1 MMNAFPLN
9 ATSRYTRT
17 AIGLHWLV
25 AVLILGSFAVGLYM
39 VGLKV
44 SPFKLRLFSYHK
56 WIGVTVFLLALAR
69 IVWRW
74 RHRAPALPAAMRPWE
89 RIVAHATHMLLYVL
103 LLAVPLTGWLMSS
116 AHGFPVVY
124 FGVIPLPDLV
134 GKNKELAEALE
145 TVHYVLNKSLL
156 ILVLLHAA
164 AAIKHHYY
172 DHDDVLARMLPGLR
186 PRLTN
191 KEN

>member
-1 MMNAFPLN
+1 MTSAFPLT

-17 AIGLHWLV
+17 AVALHWLV
-25 AVLILGSFAVGLYM
+25 AALILGSFAVGLYM
-39 VGLKV
+39 VDLKL

-69 IVWRW
+69 VAWRW
-74 RHRAPALPAAMRPWE
+74 RHPAPALPAAMRPWE
-89 RIVAHATHMLLYVL
+89 RVVAHATHMLLYVL
-103 LLAVPLTGWLMSS
+103 LFAVPISGWLMSS

-134 GKNKELAEALE
+134 PKNKALAETLQ

-156 ILVLLHAA
+156 ALVVLHAA
-164 AAIKHHYY
+164 AAIKHHIH
-172 DHDDVLARMLPGLR
+172 DRDDVLARMLPGLT
-186 PRLTN
+186 PRTTSR
-191 KEN
+191 EN